1 MNARI
6 TVVKR
11 PLNTDLVEKLLP
23 DCVGEARPCTKFREG
38 MTFEVTGPFPEK
50 PEGFC
55 DWAWVA
61 IYPNLA
67 LACAG
72 AKLSAGV
79 AFPCCTDGLRPVTF
93 QIEQLAVR

>member
-6 TVVKR
+6 TVIKR
-11 PLNTDLVEKLLP
+11 ALNIDLVETHLA
-23 DCVGEARPCTKFREG
+23 DCLSVARPCSVFREG
-38 MTFEVTGPFPEK
+38 MTFDVKGPFPEK
-50 PEGFC
+50 PQGFC

-72 AKLSAGV
+72 AELSAGV

-93 QIEQLAVR
+93 QIEKIAGE